1 MLKRASFILLAAL
14 LALLALTSAI
24 PAQAGKFL
32 ADRPIV
38 VLAEYVIKPGTVF
51 PGQDFDL
58 YLRFKNLGKEEALN
72 LVATIGSAEV
82 FPRRAGGVYSLGSLA
97 VNKSVELEQVMT
109 ASGALTGDTPISM
122 PVTVSY
128 EDAAANAYTETFT
141 VVVTMGIR
149 PTATYPYTGPAL
161 PTSTPTPQ
169 ARPQLVIVGY
179 SIQPDELAPGTRFDL
194 ILEVQNVGAANA
206 IDVLMV
212 AGGATVTT
220 PSEEPG
226 GQPTVS
232 GGDFSKFSPL
242 GVSNIQ
248 PMGAVPAGQTV
259 SATQP
264 LIVNVSTEPGAY
276 SFPISFVYVDRDNQT
291 RVDNQV
297 ITLLVYSPPNVEISF
312 YQPAGPF
319 FAGQPNFLPL
329 QIVNLGRKTIILGN
343 LTISTEGG
351 FLENASILIGPLDP
365 GGYFTL
371 DATLYPDFEG
381 PLTLTI
387 NVDYTDDF
395 NDPQT
400 ITRTMDI
407 VVEPAPTYYGPP
419 EGYPTDGGYTP
430 PASDESFLQKVW
442 RFFLGLLGLDS
453 APATDDGTS
462 SPYGSGD
469 YYPEDGGGGGGG
481 GGGVPAPGKS
491 P

>member
-14 LALLALTSAI
+14 LALTALAAAAPVS
-24 PAQAGKFL
+24 GKAL
-32 ADRPIV
+32 ADRPII

-72 LVATIGSAEV
+72 LVATIGSTEV
-82 FPRRAGGVYSLGSLA
+82 FPRRAGGVYSLGNLPK
-97 VNKSVELEQVMT
+97 NQSVELEQVMS
-109 ASGALTGDTPISM
+109 ASGALAGDAPVSL
-122 PVTVSY
+122 PVTVTY

-149 PTATYPYTGPAL
+149 PTATYAYTGPAL

-179 SIQPDELAPGTRFDL
+179 SIEPAELAPGTRFDL
-194 ILEVQNVGAANA
+194 VLEVQNVGAANA

-259 SATQP
+259 TATQP

-343 LTISTEGG
+343 MTVSAEGA
-351 FLENASILIGPLDP
+351 FLENASTLIGPLDP

-371 DATLYPDFEG
+371 DVTTYPDFEG
-381 PLTLTI
+381 PLALTI

-395 NDPQT
+395 NDAQT
-400 ITRTMDI
+400 ITRTMEI
-407 VVEPAPTYYGPP
+407 QVEPAPTYYGPP

-430 PASDESFLQKVW
+430 PPAEESFTQKIW

-453 APATDDGTS
+453 APATDDAYT
-462 SPYGSGD
+462 SPYGSDG
-469 YYPEDGGGGGGG
+469 YSYPEGGGGGG